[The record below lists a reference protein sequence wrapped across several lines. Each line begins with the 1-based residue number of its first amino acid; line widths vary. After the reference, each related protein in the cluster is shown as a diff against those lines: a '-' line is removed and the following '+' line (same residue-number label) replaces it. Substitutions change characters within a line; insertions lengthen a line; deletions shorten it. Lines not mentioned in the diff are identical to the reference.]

1 MQPTRNPGPLSGLLV
16 VDMTH
21 VLAGPYCT
29 MLLADLGAR
38 VIKVEPPEGDGARQI
53 GPFLKDQSVY
63 FMSVNRNK
71 ESIALNLTAEA
82 DRAILHELLARAD
95 ILVENFRPGTAEK
108 LGLGW
113 EALHASFPRLIF
125 ASISGFGQTGP
136 YRRRPAF
143 DMVVQAMGGIMSLTG
158 QPDGPPTRVG
168 ISIGDLASGMFAAI
182 GIQAAVIER
191 NRTASGTRIDVSM
204 LDCQVALL
212 ENALARY
219 QATGELPSPIG
230 ARHPTA
236 APFDV
241 FRAGDGW
248 IAITASPDPM
258 FRALCEALGDPGLAS
273 DERYADRQVRVDHQA
288 ELKGR
293 IEARL
298 QAKPVS
304 EWLEIL
310 ERKGVPCGPLN
321 NVKDL
326 LEDPQLAAREMLV
339 ELRDATGPVLK
350 VAGNPIKI
358 GSRPVDPIAFPPALD
373 EHRSRILDELS
384 LSRAAR
390 NS

>member
-1 MQPTRNPGPLSGLLV
+1 
-16 VDMTH
+16 MTH
-21 VLAGPYCT
+21 VLAGPFCT

-38 VIKVEPPEGDGARQI
+38 VIKVEPPEGDSARKI

-108 LGLGW
+108 LGLSW
-113 EALHASFPRLIF
+113 EVLHASYPRLIF

-158 QPDGPPTRVG
+158 HPDSPPTRVG

-191 NRTASGTRIDVSM
+191 NRTGSGTRIDVSM

-219 QATGELPSPIG
+219 QATDELPSPIG

-273 DERYADRQVRVDHQA
+273 DYADRQVRVDRQA
-288 ELKGR
+288 ELKRR

-298 QAKPVS
+298 QAKPVR

-310 ERKGVPCGPLN
+310 EGKGVPCGPLN

-326 LEDPQLAAREMLV
+326 LGDPQLAAREMFV

-358 GSRPVDPIAFPPALD
+358 GSRPADPVAFPPALD
-373 EHRSRILDELS
+373 EHRRWILDELS
-384 LSRAAR
+384 RSRAAG

>member
-1 MQPTRNPGPLSGLLV
+1 
-16 VDMTH
+16 
-21 VLAGPYCT
+21 
-29 MLLADLGAR
+29 
-38 VIKVEPPEGDGARQI
+38 
-53 GPFLKDQSVY
+53 
-63 FMSVNRNK
+63 
-71 ESIALNLTAEA
+71 
-82 DRAILHELLARAD
+82 
-95 ILVENFRPGTAEK
+95 
-108 LGLGW
+108 
-113 EALHASFPRLIF
+113 
-125 ASISGFGQTGP
+125 
-136 YRRRPAF
+136 
-143 DMVVQAMGGIMSLTG
+143 
-158 QPDGPPTRVG
+158 
-168 ISIGDLASGMFAAI
+168 
-182 GIQAAVIER
+182 
-191 NRTASGTRIDVSM
+191 
-204 LDCQVALL
+204 VALL

-339 ELRDATGPVLK
+339 ELRDATGPFLK

-358 GSRPVDPIAFPPALD
+358 GSRPADPVAFPPALD
-373 EHRSRILDELS
+373 EHRRRILDELS
-384 LSRAAR
+384 RSRAAG